1 MERCVGKDNK
11 IKIVFFLGGLGGG
24 GAERVASNL
33 MQHLNRN
40 RFNITLVLCEDEVV
54 YPIPDDI
61 KKYVLLD
68 NKKNIFFK
76 HFTKILNF
84 YRILI
89 KEKPDVILS
98 FIEYPNIINVLFKYI
113 FPLRNI
119 KHIISV
125 RIYSSIY
132 LKDSFLVKTLCK
144 VFYKKADKVIAVSKG
159 CANDLN
165 KRFGVP
171 VDKVIAI
178 YNPLDLKN
186 IDKLKNEEIQDHWF
200 KNDNPKI
207 IAVGRLDKAK
217 GHDYLLRAFKI
228 VRENGINA
236 DLIILGEGKERDN
249 LKNLAKELKIEDYVM
264 LPGFE
269 RNPYKFVSKSGIFVL
284 SSLYEGFP
292 NVLIEAMACGVPV
305 IATRCPSGPEEIITD
320 GVNGLLV
327 PVKDEK
333 ALAEAMIDLLMD
345 KNKLERLAKEGRKKA
360 EDFDVEKIVKEY
372 EKVFL

>member
-11 IKIVFFLGGLGGG
+11 IKVLFFLGHLGRG

-33 MQHLNRN
+33 MQHLNRD
-40 RFNITLVLCEDEVV
+40 RFNITLVLCEDEVS
-54 YPIPDDI
+54 YSIPYDI
-61 KKYVLLD
+61 KKYVLY
-68 NKKNIFFK
+68 NKKIFLFN
-76 HFTKILNF
+76 HLTKILNF
-84 YRILI
+84 YSILI

-98 FIEYPNIINVLFKYI
+98 FMEYPNIINVLFKYI
-113 FPLRNI
+113 FPFQNI
-119 KHIISV
+119 KRVISV
-125 RIYSSIY
+125 HTYLSMF
-132 LKDSFLVKTLCK
+132 LKDNFLVKTLCK

-171 VDKVIAI
+171 ADKVIAI
-178 YNPLDLKN
+178 YNPLDFKN

-207 IAVGRLDKAK
+207 IAVGSLQKVK

-228 VRENGINA
+228 VRENEINA
-236 DLIILGEGKERDN
+236 NLIILGEGKERDN
-249 LKNLAKELKIEDYVM
+249 IKNLAKDLKIEDHVM
-264 LPGFE
+264 LPGFKE
-269 RNPYKFVSKSGIFVL
+269 NPYKYLKNSSVFVL
-284 SSLYEGFP
+284 SSIYEGFP
-292 NVLIEAMACGVPV
+292 NVLIEAMVCSVPV

-327 PVKDEK
+327 PIKDEK
-333 ALAEAMIDLLMD
+333 ALAEAMIDLLKD
-345 KNKLERLAKEGRKKA
+345 KNKSERLAKEGRKRV
-360 EDFDVEKIVKEY
+360 EDFDVKKIVKEY